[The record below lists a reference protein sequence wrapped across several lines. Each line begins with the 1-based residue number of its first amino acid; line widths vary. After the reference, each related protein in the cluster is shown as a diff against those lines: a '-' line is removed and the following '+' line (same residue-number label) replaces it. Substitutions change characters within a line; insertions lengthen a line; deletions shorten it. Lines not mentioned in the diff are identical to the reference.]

1 MSNSP
6 SRSFD
11 ITLMGATGFVGALTA
26 GYLAANAPADVRI
39 ALAGRNQTKPVS
51 YTHLTLPTILRV

>member
-11 ITLMGATGFVGALTA
+11 RSYDITLLGATGFVGALTA
-26 GYLAANAPADVRI
+26 GYLAANAPEGVRI
-39 ALAGRNQTKPVS
+39 ALALS
-51 YTHLTLPTILRV
+51 LIHI